1 MKARFWAAM
10 MIGVEATMPRLAV
23 VTWIQHRASLDAVAL
38 STVVMMMVMA
48 SRGESQQGNQSE
60 EERELFHG

>member
-1 MKARFWAAM
+1 M

-38 STVVMMMVMA
+38 STMVMMMVMA